1 MSVLPVAWSSC
12 LMVETA
18 EVGLMAGE
26 MGWMAGEME
35 LTVAEMELMAGVAL
49 RRVKTIVPA
58 ASD

>member
-1 MSVLPVAWSSC
+1 MMLVLPVAWSSC

-18 EVGLMAGE
+18 EMGLADAME
-26 MGWMAGEME
+26 WMVAEME
-35 LTVAEMELMAGVAL
+35 LMVAEMELMAGAVQ

>member
-1 MSVLPVAWSSC
+1 MDHPITSVLPVAWSSC

-18 EVGLMAGE
+18 EMGLVGAME
-26 MGWMAGEME
+26 WM
-35 LTVAEMELMAGVAL
+35 VAEMELMAGVVL

>member
-1 MSVLPVAWSSC
+1 MDHPITSALPVAWSSC

-18 EVGLMAGE
+18 EMGLMAGG
-26 MGWMAGEME
+26 MGWMA
-35 LTVAEMELMAGVAL
+35 AEMELMAGAVQ